1 MGQGENHTRARLEKI
16 KEIVRGKRKVLI
28 VTHNNPDPDAL
39 ASAMTLKYILHEKWN
54 VGSIIAYGG
63 IIARAENKAMIRHL
77 RMDIRPIQEVN
88 IGNFSVVALVDSQ
101 PGAGNNALP
110 RYLLPDIVIDHHS
123 PIRARSM
130 RAKYYDIRTDYGS
143 TSTILA
149 EYLMA
154 SDIPDISKK
163 VATALVY
170 GIKSDTRDLGRATSQ
185 QDVAAFQ
192 FLYPSILF
200 KVLSKIEHPE
210 LPRSYFNNLG
220 KALAGAQIQKDVIIL
235 NLKHADDVDMVAA
248 MADLLLLVEG
258 VKWSLCLGENEGT
271 VYFSLRT
278 KKKRGSADRVAQKM
292 VAGIGVGGGHNMVAG
307 GKAGA
312 IANLDKTPEEVE
324 ELLIARFLAEVKR
337 KDFKGQSL

>member
-1 MGQGENHTRARLEKI
+1 
-16 KEIVRGKRKVLI
+16 
-28 VTHNNPDPDAL
+28 
-39 ASAMTLKYILHEKWN
+39 
-54 VGSIIAYGG
+54 
-63 IIARAENKAMIRHL
+63 
-77 RMDIRPIQEVN
+77 
-88 IGNFSVVALVDSQ
+88 
-101 PGAGNNALP
+101 
-110 RYLLPDIVIDHHS
+110 
-123 PIRARSM
+123 
-130 RAKYYDIRTDYGS
+130 
-143 TSTILA
+143 
-149 EYLMA
+149 MA

-258 VKWSLCLGENEGT
+258 VKWSLCLGENEGN